1 MHTYSLKGGFSLAK
15 FRARVGKRGP
25 LPLRYVMLLT
35 LVFFLLSTAAGFWI
49 INKGI
54 EPTLMK
60 YATSQSRKIAT
71 LVINNAISQKTVDVG
86 DVIEIVPGTN
96 GSAPTAKLKT
106 EIVNQKLAE
115 ITSQIQKNITS
126 AEKGDISSLEELTNV
141 DIENNASKKSDG
153 MVWYVPMGQATN
165 LALFGNLGPKIPVKF
180 TAIGDVRPDV
190 KVKPTPLGINNTW
203 IDVAIDL
210 EVHVQIITPFAT
222 KITKLQQHIPVGGR
236 FIEGPVPQFYNSGG
250 GMLPAIQFP
259 QPATTNEKSKT
270 KSGK

>member
-1 MHTYSLKGGFSLAK
+1 M
-15 FRARVGKRGP
+15 R
-25 LPLRYVMLLT
+25 
-35 LVFFLLSTAAGFWI
+35 
-49 INKGI
+49 
-54 EPTLMK
+54 

-71 LVINNAISQKTVDVG
+71 MVINNAISKETVDVG
-86 DVIEIVPGTN
+86 DVIEVVPGTN

-126 AEKGDISSLEELTNV
+126 AEKGDITSLEELTNV
-141 DIENNASKKSDG
+141 NIETDKTKMADG
-153 MVWYVPMGQATN
+153 MVWYIPLGQATN
-165 LALFGNLGPKIPVKF
+165 LALFGNLGPKIPIKF

-190 KVKPTPLGINNTW
+190 LVKPTPLGINNTW
-203 IDVAIDL
+203 IDVSINL

-222 KITKLQQHIPVGGR
+222 KITKLYQHIPVGGR

-259 QPATTNEKSKT
+259 QSGTLNEKPKT
-270 KSGK
+270 KSSK

>member
-1 MHTYSLKGGFSLAK
+1 LVK
-15 FRARVGKRGP
+15 FRAKVSKRGP
-25 LPLRYVMLLT
+25 LPLRYVTLLT

-54 EPTLMK
+54 EPTLMR

-71 LVINNAISQKTVDVG
+71 LVINNAISKKTVDVG

-96 GSAPTAKLKT
+96 GSSPTAKLRT

-115 ITSQIQKNITS
+115 ITNQIQKNITS
-126 AEKGDISSLEELTNV
+126 AEKGDIAALEQLT
-141 DIENNASKKSDG
+141 DTEIETDPSKMSDG
-153 MVWYVPMGQATN
+153 MIWYVPMGQATN

-203 IDVAIDL
+203 IDVAIDFV
-210 EVHVQIITPFAT
+210 VHVQIITPFAT
-222 KITKLQQHIPVGGR
+222 KITTLNQHIPVGGR
-236 FIEGPVPQFYNSGG
+236 FIEGPVPQFYNNGG
-250 GMLPAIQFP
+250 GMLPSIQMP
-259 QPATTNEKSKT
+259 QSGTSNGNSKT